1 MPMESYYSAILYFT
15 GSKEHNIKMREKAKH
30 MGHTLN
36 EWGLI
41 KANKSRFKITS
52 EKDLFDIVNID
63 YLEPEDR

>member
-15 GSKEHNIKMREKAKH
+15 GSKEHNIKMREKAKN

-41 KANKSRFKITS
+41 KSNKSRFKITS
-52 EKDLFDIVNID
+52 EKDLFDILNID